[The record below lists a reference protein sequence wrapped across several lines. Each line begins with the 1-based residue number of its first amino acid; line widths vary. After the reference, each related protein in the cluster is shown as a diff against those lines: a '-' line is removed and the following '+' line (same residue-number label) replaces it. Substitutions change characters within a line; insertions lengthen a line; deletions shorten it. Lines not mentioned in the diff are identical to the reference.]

1 MPKPDTY
8 QKSHT
13 PKQLI
18 INRIT
23 NWHSLGAA
31 SIVYYCH
38 RPKRNAMF
46 RYYYKIAIRNLWR
59 NKGFSAITILGLA
72 IGLAT
77 CLLITLFVTDE
88 LRYEYFND
96 KADRIYRIN
105 ADFLV
110 NGSAFKE
117 RNTPAQFG
125 PVLQQ
130 DYPQIEKYVRFL
142 QQDNILVKKGEET
155 LLESNVCIAD
165 STVFDMF
172 ALKMIAG
179 NPTTALRNPFSMV
192 ISERMAK
199 KYFNSTDVVGKILH
213 TDNINQYTVTG
224 VIKDVPS
231 QSHLHFDFIRAMA
244 QEEYSREAQ
253 WMADN
258 FVTYVL
264 LRPGTTQQQLDGYLK
279 QATKRY
285 MENDLR
291 KLTGSGIAD
300 LEAKGGHFRYNSIPL
315 KKIHLYSDLAN
326 EAEPSGNIQYVY
338 IFIITAII
346 ILLIACVNFMN
357 LSTARSAGRAKEVG
371 LRKVMGSQ
379 KSSLI
384 IQFLAESV
392 LTSCCAMIIAICLA
406 AILLPYLND
415 LSGKS
420 LSITPASLTWIFPL
434 LFVIVIIV
442 GLMAGAYPAFFL
454 SSFEPVKVLKGK
466 LSTGFKNSWLR
477 NSLVIFQFAAAILL
491 IVGTLVIYN
500 QLSFIRNKQLGYNR
514 QQVLVLEN
522 TQALWIHA
530 KGFKEDVM
538 KVPGV
543 TAGTMTTTLP
553 TTINLNTNIF
563 SKDAARS
570 PGQVLG
576 LTEWYVDA
584 DYIPTL
590 GMQMASGRNF
600 SPDMPTD
607 TSGSLIINETAA
619 KLLGYTDI
627 TDKYLYRGEQKMKII
642 GIVKDF
648 NAGSLRSK
656 IPPAVLT
663 LGEYTGKMAFRVQ
676 TDNVQQ
682 VIKKIGALYHA
693 RPAMMGQPFRYFFL
707 DDSFNKLYQSEERTG
722 KIFISFAILAI
733 LIASLGVLGLIT
745 YAAEQRTKEIGIRKV
760 LGASVSG
767 IVAML
772 SKDFLKL
779 ILFAAIIAAPL
790 AWFLMNQWLQ
800 NFAYR
805 ININWTVFVIALIL
819 MAVITMLTIS
829 FKAIKAAMSN
839 PVKSLRSE

>member
-1 MPKPDTY
+1 
-8 QKSHT
+8 
-13 PKQLI
+13 
-18 INRIT
+18 
-23 NWHSLGAA
+23 
-31 SIVYYCH
+31 
-38 RPKRNAMF
+38 MF
-46 RYYYKIAIRNLWR
+46 RYYYKIATRNLWR

-130 DYPQIEKYVRFL
+130 DYPQVEKYVRFL
-142 QQDNILVKKGEET
+142 QQNHILVKKGEET
-155 LLESNVCIAD
+155 LIENNACFAD
-165 STVFDMF
+165 STVFDIF
-172 ALKMIAG
+172 ALHMIAG
-179 NPTTALRNPFSMV
+179 NPVTALRNPYSMV
-192 ISERMAK
+192 ISERMAR
-199 KYFNSTDVVGKILH
+199 KYFNSTDVVGKTLH
-213 TDNINQYTVTG
+213 TDNINEYIVTG

-244 QEEYSREAQ
+244 QEEYSRETQ

-258 FVTYVL
+258 FITYVL
-264 LRPGTTQQQLDGYLK
+264 LRPGTTQQQLDGYLQ
-279 QATKRY
+279 QATKKY
-285 MENDLR
+285 METDLKR
-291 KLTGSGIAD
+291 MTGSSIAD
-300 LEAKGGHFRYNSIPL
+300 LEQKGGHFRYNSIPL
-315 KKIHLYSDLAN
+315 KKIHLYSDLSN
-326 EAEPSGNIQYVY
+326 EAEPSGNIQYIY

-379 KSSLI
+379 RSSLI

-392 LTSCCAMIIAICLA
+392 LTSCCAMIIAIALA
-406 AILLPYLND
+406 VILLPYLNE

-420 LSITPASLTWIFPL
+420 LSITPASLTWILPL
-434 LFVIVIIV
+434 LLLVVVIV
-442 GLMAGAYPAFFL
+442 GLMAGSYPAFFL

-466 LSTGFKNSWLR
+466 LSSGFKSSWLR
-477 NSLVIFQFAAAILL
+477 NSLVVFQFAAAILL

-500 QLSFIRNKQLGYNR
+500 QLSYIRNKQLGYNR
-514 QQVLVLEN
+514 QQVLVIEN
-522 TQALWIHA
+522 TQSLWIHA
-530 KGFKEDVM
+530 KGFKQDVM
-538 KVPGV
+538 KIPGV
-543 TAGTMTTTLP
+543 TAGTMTGTLP
-553 TTINLNTNIF
+553 TEINLNTNIF

-570 PGQVLG
+570 PGQVMG
-576 LTEWYVDA
+576 ITEWHVDA

-600 SPDMPTD
+600 SPHMPTD
-607 TSGSLIINETAA
+607 TGALIINETAA
-619 KLLGYTDI
+619 RLLGYTDI
-627 TDKYLYRGEQKMKII
+627 TDKYLYRGNDKMKII

-663 LGEYTGKMAFRVQ
+663 LGEYTATMAFRVN
-676 TDNVQQ
+676 TNNIQQ
-682 VIKKIGALYHA
+682 IINKIEGLYHA
-693 RPAMMGQPFRYFFL
+693 RPAMQGQPFRYAFL
-707 DDSFNKLYQSEERTG
+707 DDNFNRLYQSEERTG
-722 KIFISFAILAI
+722 KIFISFAVLAI
-733 LIASLGVLGLIT
+733 VIASLGVFGLIT

-772 SKDFLKL
+772 SVDFLKL
-779 ILFAAIIAAPL
+779 ILFAAVIAAPL
-790 AWFLMNQWLQ
+790 AWLLMNKWLQ

-805 ININWTVFVIALIL
+805 ININWTVFAGSIMLT
-819 MAVITMLTIS
+819 AVITMLTIS
-829 FKAIKAAMSN
+829 FKAIKAAMAN

>member
-1 MPKPDTY
+1 
-8 QKSHT
+8 
-13 PKQLI
+13 
-18 INRIT
+18 
-23 NWHSLGAA
+23 
-31 SIVYYCH
+31 
-38 RPKRNAMF
+38 MF
-46 RYYYKIAIRNLWR
+46 RYYYKIATRNLWR

-77 CLLITLFVTDE
+77 CLLITLYVTDE
-88 LRYEYFND
+88 LKYEYFND

-110 NGSAFKE
+110 NGSVFKE

-142 QQDNILVKKGEET
+142 QQNHILVKKGEET
-155 LLESNVCIAD
+155 LIESNVCFAD
-165 STVFDMF
+165 STVFDIF
-172 ALKMIAG
+172 SLHMIAG
-179 NPTTALRNPFSMV
+179 NPVTALRNPFSLV

-199 KYFNSTDVVGKILH
+199 KYFNSTDIVGKSLH
-213 TDNINQYTVTG
+213 TDNINEYTITG

-231 QSHLHFDFIRAMA
+231 QSHLHFDFIRAMS
-244 QEEYSREAQ
+244 QEEDSREAQ
-253 WMADN
+253 WMSDD

-264 LRPGTTQQQLDGYLK
+264 LRPGTTQQQLDRYLQ
-279 QATKRY
+279 QATKKY
-285 MENDLR
+285 METDLKR
-291 KLTGSGIAD
+291 MTGSSITD
-300 LEAKGGHFRYNSIPL
+300 LEQKGGHFRYNSIPL
-315 KKIHLYSDLAN
+315 KKIHLYSDLSN

-379 KSSLI
+379 RSSLI

-392 LTSCCAMIIAICLA
+392 LTSCCAMIIAIALA
-406 AILLPYLND
+406 TVLLPYLNE

-420 LSITPASLTWIFPL
+420 LSITPASLTWILPL
-434 LFVIVIIV
+434 LLLVVVIV
-442 GLMAGAYPAFFL
+442 GLMAGSYPAFFL

-466 LSTGFKNSWLR
+466 LSSGFKSSWLR

-491 IVGTLVIYN
+491 IIGTLVIYN
-500 QLSFIRNKQLGYNR
+500 QLNYIRNKQLGYNR
-514 QQVLVLEN
+514 QQVLVIEN

-530 KGFKEDVM
+530 KGFKQDVM
-538 KVPGV
+538 KIPGV
-543 TAGTMTTTLP
+543 TAGTMTSTLP
-553 TTINLNTNIF
+553 TTVNMSTNIF

-570 PGQVLG
+570 PGQVMG
-576 LTEWYVDA
+576 ITEWYVDA

-607 TSGSLIINETAA
+607 TGALIINETAA
-619 KLLGYTDI
+619 RLLGYTDI
-627 TDKYLYRGEQKMKII
+627 TDKYLYRGNDKMKII

-663 LGEYTGKMAFRVQ
+663 LGEYTARMAFRVN
-676 TDNVQQ
+676 THNVQQ
-682 VIKKIGALYHA
+682 IINKIDELYHA
-693 RPAMMGQPFRYFFL
+693 RPAMAGQPFRYAFL

-722 KIFISFAILAI
+722 KIFISFAVLAI
-733 LIASLGVLGLIT
+733 VIASLGVFGLIT

-772 SKDFLKL
+772 SADFLKL
-779 ILFAAIIAAPL
+779 ILLAAVIAAPL
-790 AWFLMNQWLQ
+790 AWLLMDKWLQ

-805 ININWTVFVIALIL
+805 ININWTVFAVSIIL
-819 MAVITMLTIS
+819 MAIITMLTIS
-829 FKAIKAAMSN
+829 FKAIKAAMAN

>member
-1 MPKPDTY
+1 
-8 QKSHT
+8 
-13 PKQLI
+13 
-18 INRIT
+18 
-23 NWHSLGAA
+23 
-31 SIVYYCH
+31 
-38 RPKRNAMF
+38 MF

-59 NKGFSAITILGLA
+59 NKGFSAITIFGLA

-110 NGSAFKE
+110 NGSTFKE
-117 RNTPAQFG
+117 RNTPALFG

-142 QQDNILVKKGEET
+142 QQEHILVKKGEET
-155 LLESNVCIAD
+155 LVEDNVCFAD
-165 STVFDMF
+165 STVFDIF
-172 ALKMIAG
+172 SLHMIAG
-179 NPTTALRNPFSMV
+179 NPVTALRNPYSMV

-199 KYFNSTDVVGKILH
+199 KYFNSTDVVGKTLQ
-213 TDNINQYTVTG
+213 TDNISQYTVTG
-224 VIKDVPS
+224 VIKDVPA

-264 LRPGTTQQQLDGYLK
+264 LRPDATQQQLDGYLK
-279 QATKRY
+279 QATKKY

-300 LEAKGGHFRYNSIPL
+300 LEKKGGHFGYNSIPL
-315 KKIHLYSDLAN
+315 KKIHLYSDLSN

-379 KSSLI
+379 KSGLI

-392 LTSCCAMIIAICLA
+392 LTSCLAMIIAITLTT
-406 AILLPYLND
+406 ILLPYLNE

-420 LSITPASLTWIFPL
+420 LSITWTSLTWILPL
-434 LFVIVIIV
+434 LFLIVIVV
-442 GLMAGAYPAFFL
+442 GLMAGSYPAFFL

-466 LSTGFKNSWLR
+466 FSTGFKSSWLR

-491 IVGTLVIYN
+491 VVGTLVIYN
-500 QLSFIRNKQLGYNR
+500 QLSYIRNKQLGYNR
-514 QQVLVLEN
+514 QQVLVIQN
-522 TQALWIHA
+522 TQSLWIHA
-530 KGFKEDVM
+530 KGFREDVL
-538 KVPGV
+538 KIPGV
-543 TAGTMTTTLP
+543 TAGTMTASLP
-553 TTINLNTNIF
+553 TTINLSTNIF

-570 PGQVLG
+570 PGQVMG

-607 TSGSLIINETAA
+607 TGTLIINETAA
-619 KLLGYTDI
+619 RLLGYTDI
-627 TDKYLYRGEQKMKII
+627 TDKYLYRGGDKMKII

-663 LGEYTGKMAFRVQ
+663 LGEYTASMAFRVN

-682 VIKKIGALYHA
+682 IIKQIGELYHA
-693 RPAMMGQPFRYFFL
+693 RPAMQGQPFRYAFL
-707 DDSFNKLYQSEERTG
+707 DDSFNRLYQSEERTG
-722 KIFISFAILAI
+722 KIFISFAVLAI
-733 LIASLGVLGLIT
+733 VIASLGVFGLIT

-772 SKDFLKL
+772 SMDFLKL
-779 ILFAAIIAAPL
+779 IMLATVVAVPL
-790 AWFLMNQWLQ
+790 AWLLMDKWLQ

-805 ININWTVFVIALIL
+805 ININWTVFAGSFILIV
-819 MAVITMLTIS
+819 MITMVTIS
-829 FKAIKAAMSN
+829 FKAIKAALAN

>member
-1 MPKPDTY
+1 
-8 QKSHT
+8 
-13 PKQLI
+13 
-18 INRIT
+18 
-23 NWHSLGAA
+23 
-31 SIVYYCH
+31 
-38 RPKRNAMF
+38 MF
-46 RYYYKIAIRNLWR
+46 RYYYKIAVRNLWR
-59 NKGFSAITILGLA
+59 NKGFSAITIFGLA

-110 NGSAFKE
+110 NGSTFRE
-117 RNTPAQFG
+117 RNTPALFG
-125 PVLQQ
+125 QVLQQ

-142 QQDNILVKKGEET
+142 QQEHILVKKGEET
-155 LLESNVCIAD
+155 LMENNSCFAD
-165 STVFDMF
+165 STVFDIF
-172 ALKMIAG
+172 SLHMIAG
-179 NPTTALRNPFSMV
+179 NPTTALRHPFSMV

-199 KYFNSTDVVGKILH
+199 KYFNSTDVVGKILN
-213 TDNINQYTVTG
+213 TDNINHYTITG
-224 VIKDVPS
+224 VIKDVPP
-231 QSHLHFDFIRAMA
+231 QSHLHFDFIKAMA
-244 QEEYSREAQ
+244 QEEYSRQAQ

-258 FVTYVL
+258 FVTYVQV
-264 LRPGTTQQQLDGYLK
+264 RPGTTQAQLDGFLQ
-279 QATKRY
+279 QATKKY
-285 MENDLR
+285 MENDLK
-291 KLTGSGIAD
+291 KLTGSDLAD
-300 LEAKGGHFRYNSIPL
+300 LEKKGGHFRYQSIPL
-315 KKIHLYSDLAN
+315 KKIHLYSDLTN

-379 KSSLI
+379 RSSLI
-384 IQFLAESV
+384 IQFLAESII
-392 LTSCCAMIIAICLA
+392 TSCCAMLIAIGMTAL
-406 AILLPYLND
+406 LLPYLNE

-420 LSITPASLTWIFPL
+420 LSITVTSLAWTLPL
-434 LFVIVIIV
+434 LFIIVIIV
-442 GLMAGAYPAFFL
+442 GLLAGSYPAFFL

-466 LSTGFKNSWLR
+466 FSSGFKSSWLR

-500 QLSFIRNKQLGYNR
+500 QLSYIHNKQLGYNR
-514 QQVLVLEN
+514 QQVLVVEN

-530 KGFKEDVM
+530 KGFREEVLKI
-538 KVPGV
+538 PGV
-543 TAGTMTTTLP
+543 TAGTMTNTLP
-553 TTINLNTNIF
+553 TVININTNIY

-570 PGQVLG
+570 PGQVVG
-576 LTEWYVDA
+576 IPEWYVDA

-607 TSGSLIINETAA
+607 TGALVINETAA
-619 KLLGYTDI
+619 RLLGFTDI
-627 TDKYLYRGEQKMKII
+627 TDKYLYRGDNKMKII

-648 NAGSLRSK
+648 NSGSLRNK
-656 IPPAVLT
+656 IAPAVLT
-663 LGEYTGKMAFRVQ
+663 LGEYTGTMAFRINTNNIQ
-676 TDNVQQ
+676 HIIN
-682 VIKKIGALYHA
+682 KIGELYHA
-693 RPAMMGQPFRYFFL
+693 RPGMQGQPFKYTFL
-707 DDSFNKLYQSEERTG
+707 DDNFNRLYQAEERTG
-722 KIFISFAILAI
+722 KIFISFAVLAI
-733 LIASLGVLGLIT
+733 LIASLGVFGLIT

-772 SKDFLKL
+772 SADFLKL
-779 ILFAAIIAAPL
+779 IAFAAVIATPL
-790 AWFLMNQWLQ
+790 AWLLMDKWLQ

-805 ININWTVFVIALIL
+805 ININWMIFAVSIIL
-819 MAVITMLTIS
+819 MGLVTMLTIS
-829 FKAIKAAMSN
+829 FKAIKAALVN

>member
-1 MPKPDTY
+1 
-8 QKSHT
+8 
-13 PKQLI
+13 
-18 INRIT
+18 
-23 NWHSLGAA
+23 
-31 SIVYYCH
+31 
-38 RPKRNAMF
+38 MF
-46 RYYYKIAIRNLWR
+46 RYYYKIATRNLWR

-77 CLLITLFVTDE
+77 CLLITLYVTDE

-110 NGSAFKE
+110 NGSVFKE

-142 QQDNILVKKGEET
+142 QQEHILVKKGEET
-155 LLESNVCIAD
+155 LIESNVCFAD
-165 STVFDMF
+165 STVFDIF
-172 ALKMIAG
+172 SLHIIAG
-179 NPTTALRNPFSMV
+179 NPVTALRNPYSMV

-199 KYFNSTDVVGKILH
+199 KYFNSTDVVGKSLH
-213 TDNINQYTVTG
+213 TDNINEYTITG
-224 VIKDVPS
+224 VIKDVPA

-244 QEEYSREAQ
+244 QQEHSRQAQ
-253 WMADN
+253 WMSDN

-279 QATKRY
+279 QATKKY
-285 MENDLR
+285 MENDLK
-291 KLTGSGIAD
+291 KLTGSNMAD
-300 LEAKGGHFRYNSIPL
+300 LEQKGGHFRYQSIPL

-326 EAEPSGNIQYVY
+326 EAEPSGNIQYIY
-338 IFIITAII
+338 IFIITAVI

-371 LRKVMGSQ
+371 LRKAMGSQ
-379 KSSLI
+379 RSSLI

-392 LTSCCAMIIAICLA
+392 LTSCCAMIIAITLTV
-406 AILLPYLND
+406 LLMPYLND

-420 LSITPASLTWIFPL
+420 LSITVTSLTWIFPL
-434 LFVIVIIV
+434 LLIIVIIV
-442 GLMAGAYPAFFL
+442 GLIAGSYPAFFL

-466 LSTGFKNSWLR
+466 LSSGFKSSWLR

-500 QLSFIRNKQLGYNR
+500 QLSYIRNKQLGYNR
-514 QQVLVLEN
+514 QQVLVIEN
-522 TQALWIHA
+522 TASLWIHA
-530 KGFKEDVM
+530 KGFKQDVL
-538 KVPGV
+538 KIPGV
-543 TAGTMTTTLP
+543 SAGTMTSTLP
-553 TTINLNTNIF
+553 TIINMNTNIF

-576 LTEWYVDA
+576 LKEWYVDA

-607 TSGSLIINETAA
+607 TGALIINETAA
-619 KLLGYTDI
+619 HLLGFTDI
-627 TDKYLYRGEQKMKII
+627 TDKYLYRGNNKMKII

-648 NAGSLRSK
+648 NAGSLHSK
-656 IPPAVLT
+656 IAPAAFT
-663 LGEYTGKMAFRVQ
+663 LGEYTGTMAFRVN
-676 TDNVQQ
+676 TNNIQQ
-682 VIKKIGALYHA
+682 IINKIGTLYHA
-693 RPAMMGQPFRYFFL
+693 RPAMQGQPFRYSFL
-707 DDSFNKLYQSEERTG
+707 DESFNRLYQSEERTG
-722 KIFISFAILAI
+722 KIFISFAVLAI
-733 LIASLGVLGLIT
+733 VIASLGVFGLIT

-767 IVAML
+767 IVALL
-772 SKDFLKL
+772 SMDFLKL
-779 ILFAAIIAAPL
+779 IMLAAVIASPL
-790 AWFLMNQWLQ
+790 AWLLMNKWLQ

-805 ININWTVFVIALIL
+805 ININWTVFAVSIIL
-819 MAVITMLTIS
+819 MAIITMLTIS
-829 FKAIKAAMSN
+829 FKAIKAAIAN